1 MSNIDK
7 QALREAAERA
17 MHDDWG
23 YGTDIFHEQVTPSV
37 VLALLDENLQLQRE
51 KDAIQAV
58 ALALRDDMRQAREQ
72 LEAAERSI
80 AEQSAIVAAAE
91 KLVRCKGRYH
101 SELNYRA
108 LAKLFGVIT
117 PDLPP
122 LVHENVHY
130 ADAAEVEISALRQRI
145 AELESNEVREVG
157 NKFLVV
163 RHPGKTPAIK
173 HCTGDLEDFLRKL
186 IEQDPLVT
194 IDIITHR
201 YYGVGGQWVQDA
213 GEYLQMMQG
222 AGIGVKQQEDSV
234 DSDVGSRNRPG
245 MVVAVHI
252 GAGDFVKVKG
262 QVFEVE
268 ETDFDDHD
276 VTLWFVGGNALKC
289 AAGCP
294 VEVVSAPVAAGI
306 KVKGE

>member
-51 KDAIQAV
+51 KDAIEAV

-122 LVHENVHY
+122 LEYENVHY
-130 ADAAEVEISALRQRI
+130 TDAAEVEISALRQRI
-145 AELESNEVREVG
+145 AELEAREVTLPAEKFCPSEYAG
-157 NKFLVV
+157 SQYWEETEVWNK
-163 RHPGKTPAIK
+163 AISA
-173 HCTGDLEDFLRKL
+173 C
-186 IEQDPLVT
+186 
-194 IDIITHR
+194 
-201 YYGVGGQWVQDA
+201 A
-213 GEYLQMMQG
+213 
-222 AGIGVKQQEDSV
+222 
-234 DSDVGSRNRPG
+234 
-245 MVVAVHI
+245 VAVR
-252 GAGDFVKVKG
+252 
-262 QVFEVE
+262 
-268 ETDFDDHD
+268 
-276 VTLWFVGGNALKC
+276 
-289 AAGCP
+289 
-294 VEVVSAPVAAGI
+294 AAGI
-306 KVKGE
+306 KVKEL